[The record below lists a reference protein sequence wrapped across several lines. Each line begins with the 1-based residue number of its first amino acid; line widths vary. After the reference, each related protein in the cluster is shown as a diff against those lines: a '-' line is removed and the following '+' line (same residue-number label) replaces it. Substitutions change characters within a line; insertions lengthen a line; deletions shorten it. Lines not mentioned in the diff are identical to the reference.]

1 MKMNYAISQT
11 IAAPIN
17 KGKLWRED
25 RLNCAKPLKNNNNFN
40 LSKIICNAS
49 SDKPM
54 MIISKINE
62 QLSFKFPMR
71 LYIDR
76 LDNGF
81 LTIEIP
87 EINMITYGSNKKEL
101 KADIVDEIEN
111 LWDFYALE
119 NDSKLTKN
127 AQKIKK
133 WLLDNIE
140 KNDDIKN
147 R

>member
-1 MKMNYAISQT
+1 MNYAISQT

-111 LWDFYALE
+111 LWDVYALE

>member
-1 MKMNYAISQT
+1 MNYAISQT